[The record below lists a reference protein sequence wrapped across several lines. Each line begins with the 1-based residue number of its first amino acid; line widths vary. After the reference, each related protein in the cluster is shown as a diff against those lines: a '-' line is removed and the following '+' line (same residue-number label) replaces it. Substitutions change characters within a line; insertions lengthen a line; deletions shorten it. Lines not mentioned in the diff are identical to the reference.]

1 MINNN
6 NDYINNEVGQYFSL
20 VEWIVRRD
28 YSSSQHLIEFDDM
41 VSIGLE
47 GLLIGIKSFNEDTA
61 KTTHYTKNI
70 KFKISSVLRD
80 EIEKRKRR
88 EDANFS
94 TTCLEDNWGS
104 RCSSFES
111 AEAGILT
118 DQIKKDL
125 SAKQAQILDYLLNGY
140 THQEIADFFGVSR
153 QAITKEI
160 KKIRDSVKM
169 RLPLE

>member
-160 KKIRDSVKM
+160 KKIRESVKM

>member
-1 MINNN
+1 MRTTE
-6 NDYINNEVGQYFSL
+6 YINNEVGQYFSL

-28 YSSSQHLIEFDDM
+28 YSNSQHLIEFDDM

-47 GLLIGIKSFNEDTA
+47 GLLIGIKSFNEETA

-80 EIEKRKRR
+80 EIEKRQRR
-88 EDANFS
+88 EEANFS
-94 TTCLEDNWGS
+94 TTCLLDNSGS
-104 RCSSFES
+104 RCLDY
-111 AEAGILT
+111 EAVEMEILS
-118 DQIKKDL
+118 DQLKKDL
-125 SAKQAQILDYLLNGY
+125 SAKQVQIIDYLLKGC
-140 THQEIADFFGVSR
+140 THQEIASLFGVSR

-160 KKIRDSVKM
+160 KKIRGLLKM

>member
-1 MINNN
+1 MINN

-47 GLLIGIKSFNEDTA
+47 GLLIGIKSFNEETA

-104 RCSSFES
+104 RCSSFET
-111 AEAGILT
+111 AESEILT
-118 DQIKKDL
+118 EQIKKDL
-125 SAKQAQILDYLLNGY
+125 SAKQAQILDYLLEGY
-140 THQEIADFFGVSR
+140 THQEIANSFGVSR

>member
-111 AEAGILT
+111 AETGILT

-160 KKIRDSVKM
+160 KKIRESVKM